1 MFKSILLPAIL
12 LIAGACGISRKDESK
27 KVSTASGANA
37 PVASI
42 IDSADNVTPAEM
54 EAFFIVADT
63 GYNYLQLQKIMLRAA
78 KRLQWPTDTL
88 ERTWIPGR
96 DSILPVNP
104 SPTFFGGGYYPRTSF
119 EECFSIEYWDSLS
132 EDEKPAD
139 NKMAIVA
146 GVHTRRS
153 AADAALHRIRM
164 HCPKA
169 FVEPGILL
177 THVIH

>member
-1 MFKSILLPAIL
+1 MVRTILLPGIL
-12 LIAGACGISRKDESK
+12 LIISACGISREDKLK
-27 KVSTASGANA
+27 KVSTVSGANA

-42 IDSADNVTPAEM
+42 NDSADNVIPAEM
-54 EAFFIVADT
+54 EAFFLIADT

-78 KRLQWPTDTL
+78 KRLQWPADTL

-104 SPTFFGGGYYPRTSF
+104 SPTFFGGGFYPRMSS
-119 EECFSIEYWDSLS
+119 EESFSIEYWDSFS
-132 EDEKPAD
+132 EDDKPAD
-139 NKMAIVA
+139 NKIAIMADVYN
-146 GVHTRRS
+146 RRS
-153 AADAALHRIRM
+153 AADAALLRIRM

-169 FVEPGILL
+169 IVEPGILL